1 MSGWAA
7 NKRAIIRVIK
17 NENKYL
23 KYTFVYFSLLKIK
36 LIKIIRNGLTSSI
49 GWNLG
54 KKYKSIHRWA
64 LLTSTPIMGTKNK
77 VIKES
82 KNIVGEI
89 LKSFSSFIDDKI
101 NIIIIPKKT
110 KVRCLKKNA

>member
-1 MSGWAA
+1 
-7 NKRAIIRVIK
+7 
-17 NENKYL
+17 
-23 KYTFVYFSLLKIK
+23 
-36 LIKIIRNGLTSSI
+36 
-49 GWNLG
+49 
-54 KKYKSIHRWA
+54 
-64 LLTSTPIMGTKNK
+64 MGTKNK

-110 KVRCLKKNA
+110 KVRCLKKNV